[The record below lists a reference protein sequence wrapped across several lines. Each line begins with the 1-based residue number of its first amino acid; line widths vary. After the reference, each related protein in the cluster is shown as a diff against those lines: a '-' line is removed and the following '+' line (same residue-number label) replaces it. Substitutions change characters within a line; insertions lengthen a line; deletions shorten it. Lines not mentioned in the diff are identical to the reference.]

1 MDHLLLGFDLL
12 YGILELAGCGQ
23 KILIAI
29 TGPVGGYDFYR
40 SDRVRDIRY
49 REDVKHGLLPGH
61 TIGDIC
67 SR

>member
-1 MDHLLLGFDLL
+1 MWTENTNS
-12 YGILELAGCGQ
+12 YN
-23 KILIAI
+23 
-29 TGPVGGYDFYR
+29 GPVGGYDFYR